1 MTTDDL
7 DGYDTIDAVML
18 CGGCAF
24 WKKSNCRNESAAC
37 TREQREDGRLVV
49 FKKRQPD
56 VDKSDEYAVQNVF
69 VG

>member
-37 TREQREDGRLVV
+37 TREQR
-49 FKKRQPD
+49 
-56 VDKSDEYAVQNVF
+56 
-69 VG
+69 